1 MLTKFKISYQITIV
15 LLMPLVPVYLIVP
28 TFVLVVIPSVG
39 AFLLRLALYQHLVF
53 LQDRVR
59 RLIKKQSGGQKPR
72 ILEELEKR
80 FEDARESLDQVN
92 TAALIDQVY
101 SREKVWL
108 FSCDQIDYF
117 CRILPNLLLSFGLLG
132 TFLGITINLA
142 ALSQTINQTTGS
154 NVSSLVAQ
162 LEKPLQGM
170 SIAFITSLTGLLF
183 SALLTV
189 VNLIKNTSLAKYQFI
204 SSLEDYLD
212 NVYQPTIDGYTR
224 LDILINRMVGVQN
237 EFLINF
243 GNNVREVVE
252 QSLGGVAKEIA
263 EENKKA
269 NQLARQVYEG
279 FTQASGI
286 IGTAATEFKISS
298 EEMKAKV
305 EIFKQASET
314 FDKSQFPQKLS
325 AATEDLASTQEKF
338 SQSAASLAETVAELH
353 LSSQQLLEMG
363 TEISSINKT
372 SVKVLE
378 AHQSNHQ
385 SLFEI
390 IPPLKKG
397 AESFDSAITKID
409 QLEQRIVNK
418 ADSFNGV
425 EVALKQLLET
435 VISYTDQVNYAIESL
450 GDRLILNISEKMTTN
465 NQHIQ
470 TIITTYE
477 RHTNQLNIITDT
489 LKLDFMELLRDNNVR
504 LTGEYKNVGDR
515 LFTGIKYEAEIS
527 IKNSRLLAGK
537 IQECSKQLAE
547 IKQEIYQLG
556 KAQPHNDLKNH
567 ATVDD
572 LADFSDLFSN

>member
-1 MLTKFKISYQITIV
+1 M
-15 LLMPLVPVYLIVP
+15 
-28 TFVLVVIPSVG
+28 
-39 AFLLRLALYQHLVF
+39 ALYQHLVF

-59 RLIKKQSGGQKPR
+59 RLIKKQSGGKKPR

-338 SQSAASLAETVAELH
+338 SQSAASLAETVTAIKNTVAELH

-378 AHQSNHQ
+378 AHQSNNQ

-425 EVALKQLLET
+425 EVALKELLET
-435 VISYTDQVNYAIESL
+435 VMSYTEQVNYAIESL

-477 RHTNQLNIITDT
+477 RHTNQLNIISDT

-504 LTGEYKNVGDR
+504 LTGEYKNVGYR
-515 LFTGIKYEAEIS
+515 LFTGIKHESEIS

-572 LADFSDLFSN
+572 LADFTDLFSN

>member
-1 MLTKFKISYQITIV
+1 
-15 LLMPLVPVYLIVP
+15 MPLVPVYLIVP
-28 TFVLVVIPSVG
+28 TFVLVVIPSV
-39 AFLLRLALYQHLVF
+39 AAILLRLALSQHLVF
-53 LQDRVR
+53 LQERVR

-101 SREKVWL
+101 SREKVWF

-142 ALSQTINQTTGS
+142 ALSQTINQTTAI

-279 FTQASGI
+279 FTQAAGI
-286 IGTAATEFKISS
+286 IGTAATEFKIAS

-338 SQSAASLAETVAELH
+338 SQSAASLAETVAAIKNTVAELH

-363 TEISSINKT
+363 AEISSINKT
-372 SVKVLE
+372 SVQVLE

-390 IPPLKKG
+390 IPPLKQG

-435 VISYTDQVNYAIESL
+435 VISYTEQVNSAIESL

-465 NQHIQ
+465 NEHIQ

-477 RHTNQLNIITDT
+477 RHTNQLNIISDT

-515 LFTGIKYEAEIS
+515 LFIGIKHEAEIS

-572 LADFSDLFSN
+572 LSDFTDLFSN